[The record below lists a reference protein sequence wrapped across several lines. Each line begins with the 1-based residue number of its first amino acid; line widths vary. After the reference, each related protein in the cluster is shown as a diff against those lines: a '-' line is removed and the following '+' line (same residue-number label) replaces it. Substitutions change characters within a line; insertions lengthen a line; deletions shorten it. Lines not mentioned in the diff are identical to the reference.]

1 MNHVKMLFLSLL
13 KNDITVQKMIYT
25 LSEKNVS
32 DYLKQEDISSFAS
45 EK

>member
-25 LSEKNVS
+25 LSEKT
-32 DYLKQEDISSFAS
+32 YQTT
-45 EK
+45 